1 MGIMSQSTKSLELRC
16 TELEKQLLY
25 YKKIAEKAEQTR
37 LKEIKILNQ
46 QIAERKKAEQEL
58 LKAEKKMRSWLEV
71 SPICTKIL
79 DRHFRLQYM
88 SSVGIVSLK
97 IDDITKFYGQKFPLD
112 CYPEPTRISIINNL
126 EKIRKTGGMITL
138 ETPVFDMAGEELW
151 FQSTFKSVTDKAGQC
166 DYIIV
171 ASINM
176 TDQKRVEETQTKL
189 EKQLRQAQTM
199 KSLGLMA
206 GGVAHDLN
214 NILSGIVGYP
224 DLILN
229 GMSDGKDLRELI
241 LAIKNSGE
249 RAATVVADLLTIARG
264 AASARERRNLN
275 EIITEFLNSPECKNL
290 KKLYPDITWQN
301 RLDSKMPYISC
312 SPVHINKCIVNL
324 VTNAAEAIAESG
336 SINIT
341 TSNQCLT
348 PQAAIKLDMKAGDYS
363 VLEVRDTGKG
373 LPEEEKELI
382 FEPFYTNK
390 VLGRSGTGLG
400 LTVVWNTV
408 NEHGGKIIVE
418 SDSAGTSFKLF
429 FPIAE
434 DQKQSQEENC
444 SIEDFAHQQGHILIV
459 DDDSQILDIASR
471 MLVQLGYTVDSV
483 SSGEQA
489 VEFLKEQSVDLIL
502 LDMLMEP
509 GMNGYQTYKKIVI
522 QKPRQKAIIT
532 SGFSESTDVKAAVQ
546 LGVHGFLK
554 KPYAIEQLG
563 KLVKEA
569 LAS

>member
-1 MGIMSQSTKSLELRC
+1 MGIMSQSTKSLEIRC

-71 SPICTKIL
+71 SPICTKVL

-97 IDDITKFYGQKFPLD
+97 IDDITKFYGKKFPLD
-112 CYPEPTRISIINNL
+112 CYPEPTRTSIINNL
-126 EKIRKTGGMITL
+126 QKIRITGGMITL

-151 FQSTFKSVTDKAGQC
+151 FQSTFKSVTDKAGHC

-176 TDQKRVEETQTKL
+176 TDQKRVEETQIKL

-264 AASARERRNLN
+264 AANARERRNLN

-290 KKLYPDITWQN
+290 KKLYPDIIWEN

-336 SINIT
+336 AINIT

-373 LPEEEKELI
+373 LPEEEIELI

-418 SDSAGTSFKLF
+418 SDSIGTAFKLF
-429 FPIAE
+429 FPVAE
-434 DQKQSQEENC
+434 DQKQSQEENY
-444 SIEDFAHQQGHILIV
+444 SIEDFGHQQGHILIV

-489 VEFLKEQSVDLIL
+489 VEFLNEQSVDLIL

-554 KPYAIEQLG
+554 KPYVIEQLG